1 MLVVTRYSFSHLKV
15 QQKLI
20 KNLYYFFLFFFS
32 FFSKDSKVPLKSSL
46 HHIVSIHNVMPVK
59 KPKLKKDRKKEVE
72 DFLISVFCAFFD
84 GAEQNNICGCGVHVI
99 MDEKLQYFLSWNGGS
114 GSNSLAEARALA
126 GLLAF
131 CVFFGIQNISIYGDS
146 KSMIDHVRG
155 ACNISCP
162 HLSGWMDKI
171 MYFWR
176 NMKQCSIHYI
186 FRSQNVQADRLSKK
200 GLSLGSWS
208 MMVSD
213 GERSCFIQ
221 DFSIPGL

>member
-1 MLVVTRYSFSHLKV
+1 
-15 QQKLI
+15 
-20 KNLYYFFLFFFS
+20 
-32 FFSKDSKVPLKSSL
+32 
-46 HHIVSIHNVMPVK
+46 
-59 KPKLKKDRKKEVE
+59 
-72 DFLISVFCAFFD
+72 
-84 GAEQNNICGCGVHVI
+84 

-146 KSMIDHVRG
+146 KSMIDHVTG
-155 ACNISCP
+155 ACHISCP

-221 DFSIPGL
+221 DFSIPGLWSFLFILLLICYSASPFLLCV